1 MSMNHRKAPHGGG
14 LRYETRSAYGWVER
28 DTITV
33 AVTDG
38 HCPTGDLILAL
49 QQEYTGPGKKSKPQ
63 TNKTNRQ
70 LSSQK
75 QFGVFRNLNKVCTSV
90 PSPANSDPC

>member
-1 MSMNHRKAPHGGG
+1 MSMNRRKAPRGGG

-33 AVTDG
+33 AVTNG

-49 QQEYTGPGKKSKPQ
+49 QQEYTGPGKKNQTTDKQNKPSAFISK
-63 TNKTNRQ
+63 TVWRM
-70 LSSQK
+70 QK
-75 QFGVFRNLNKVCTSV
+75 SE
-90 PSPANSDPC
+90 